1 MLATRTVS
9 PDIRYSQGGGLT
21 AEQQQSGEELRL
33 KAAERSAQDGAS
45 PVIANDLRVSA
56 RSVRRRRR
64 TCDEGGPRVLRSHGP
79 ASAAEAE
86 REAVRAGGSG
96 VGRETGRTRLEGP
109 ALAPEPCEDGDRLM
123 LPPDLHGPGSP

>member
-1 MLATRTVS
+1 MLATRAVS

-45 PVIANDLRVSA
+45 PVIAKDLRVSV

-79 ASAAEAE
+79 ASPPRLSEKQFAQGEAE
-86 REAVRAGGSG
+86 LAERPAG
-96 VGRETGRTRLEGP
+96 
-109 ALAPEPCEDGDRLM
+109 
-123 LPPDLHGPGSP
+123 HGWKGQRWPWSRVKTVIG